1 MAYIKD
7 YLPQFRDAEANGYI
21 GVRGYMNYFQD
32 MATSFMHIYNKG
44 NDTLPE
50 QYGIA
55 WMYTKYRLEIIKQAD
70 FRDDL
75 HMECWTP
82 VANKVRAVQLLE
94 ISRGTQNL
102 YAKGRLESCL
112 IDLTSQRLC
121 PLSAV
126 EFPESAVE
134 PERDTDVEDFAK
146 LNRKPNLE
154 ELEALSTH
162 VVQYT
167 DLDKSHHMNNLRYV
181 DLFLNA
187 FGPEYFE
194 TNKIRTFE
202 LHFVSQCFYGETLTV
217 SRVKKEQGTELLY
230 AIKEDQS
237 IAAICEWTC

>member
-1 MAYIKD
+1 MVYEKE
-7 YLPQFRDAEANGYI
+7 YLPQFREAEANGYI

-32 MATSFMHIYNKG
+32 MATSFMHVFGKG

-55 WMYTKYRLEIIKQAD
+55 WMYTKYRLEIAKQAD
-70 FRDDL
+70 FTDEL

-82 VANKVRAVQLLE
+82 IANRARAVQLLE
-94 ISRGTQNL
+94 IGRGEEL
-102 YAKGRLESCL
+102 YARGRLESCL
-112 IDLTSQRLC
+112 IDMQNQRLC

-126 EFPESAVE
+126 EFPESVIEA
-134 PERDTDVEDFAK
+134 ERDNGVDEFEK
-146 LNRKPNLE
+146 LNRKPNLD
-154 ELEALSTH
+154 ELEALYTH

-194 TNKIRTFE
+194 DHMVRTFE

-217 SRVKKEQGTELLY
+217 SRMKQDAGSELLY
-230 AIKEDQS
+230 ALKKDQT
-237 IAAICEWTC
+237 IAAICKWTY